1 MRKSV
6 LIIEDNLEQ
15 LEMLKKLVLEVEP
28 ETVVYTASALGPAY
42 EILMERTIDVF
53 LVDIILDTNKP
64 GDASGMRLVERIRT
78 IEKYMFT
85 PVLFVTS
92 LEDSTKYAYTDLK
105 CYEYI
110 EKPFDPERVKQYI
123 KKALNYSTM
132 REKEATL
139 FFRKDGIIYPIKVK
153 EILYMESLNHK
164 VYVHLKNEPVFVV
177 AYKTCKELL
186 EEADTD
192 CLLQCSRST
201 IINKDYVEN
210 VDPVSRYITMKPD
223 GDKVEI
229 GFTYKK
235 RVMKEFGDDR

>member
-153 EILYMESLNHK
+153 EILYKLHQILYFCMPLYQLLLN
-164 VYVHLKNEPVFVV
+164 
-177 AYKTCKELL
+177 
-186 EEADTD
+186 
-192 CLLQCSRST
+192 
-201 IINKDYVEN
+201 
-210 VDPVSRYITMKPD
+210 
-223 GDKVEI
+223 
-229 GFTYKK
+229 
-235 RVMKEFGDDR
+235 EFYRL